1 MYKREFELA
10 KSLAKET
17 GEFLKSQTIKNVDS
31 LKNKDIKLELDK
43 LSEKRIIETLRSNF
57 DYSILSEEAGL
68 MGEIKANQPYW
79 IIDPIDGTMNYSR
92 DFPFACVSI
101 ALWIND
107 EPILGVVFDFYKDEL
122 FSGLSG
128 SGAYLNEVPIKT
140 SDIKEKSKA
149 VLMTGF
155 PVYMDFSIDN
165 LISYVSEMKEYKKIR
180 MLGSAALS
188 LCYVACGRAD
198 AYREENIKLWDV
210 AAGVAINKAIFNK
223 IDIVYLRDYS
233 TNIQVGV

>member
-10 KSLAKET
+10 KSLGKEI
-17 GEFLKSQTIKNVDS
+17 GEFLKNQTVKHVNS
-31 LKNKDIKLELDK
+31 LENKDIKLELDK
-43 LSEKRIIETLRSNF
+43 LSEKRIIEALKANF

-68 MGEIKANQPYW
+68 IGKIKSNEPYW
-79 IIDPIDGTMNYSR
+79 IIDPIDGTMNYSK

-101 ALWIND
+101 ALWINN
-107 EPILGVVFDFYKDEL
+107 EPILGVVYDFYKDEL
-122 FSGLSG
+122 FSGLAG

-140 SDIKEKSKA
+140 SNIKEKSKA

-210 AAGVAINKAIFNK
+210 AAGVAINKALFNK
-223 IDIVYLRDYS
+223 IDIMYLKDYS